1 MKQSL
6 REQKLLKILE
16 NDVLTILDSFSNYLF
31 ELREE
36 LDFIEEEMEGE
47 ITEQNLTALYDFSNF
62 LEDHVNVF
70 YENVLNIDDVKT
82 EHLYSGLID
91 SLNANLHFVK
101 SFLSNQDLDFRFFK
115 EINEG
120 QDPQKTLSRLIPLQ
134 SGKNDASSFKAN
146 NSFASLVYVYAY
158 FMLETI
164 RQSYRILRLL
174 EKPINN
180 NISEDMQSD
189 IENFFVQAN
198 FLEYYVQNK
207 IYPTNHAYDFTH
219 LIMDSIIP
227 NWIQTDMSVE
237 AKKKELF
244 EKYFQ
249 NIDEVTNK
257 MLDQENQ
264 NKKQRLSGVNA
275 LE

>member
-6 REQKLLKILE
+6 CEQKLLKILE

-146 NSFASLVYVYAY
+146 NSFVSLVYVYAY